1 MMRFALY
8 LLIAAGCW
16 AAACNNTSN
25 PAPALTSGP
34 ARQDSTLIE
43 ADAIDLLQTLQG
55 KWQSEEDSSYQIE
68 ITGNK
73 MKHFNAG
80 KVSMEAQVEID
91 ANCRSVACTAD
102 SLETT
107 SGWCFVEKGQFDA
120 QCNLILKCDKQ
131 ILQYRALGAASP
143 GLSFKKK

>member
-1 MMRFALY
+1 MLRFVFY
-8 LLIAAGCW
+8 LSIACGW
-16 AAACNNTSN
+16 FSLACKNSS
-25 PAPALTSGP
+25 APVPVLTTGL
-34 ARQDSTLIE
+34 ARQDSMQVE

-55 KWQSEEDSSYQIE
+55 KWQSEQDSNYLIE
-68 ITGNK
+68 ISGDK
-73 MKHFNAG
+73 MKHYNG
-80 KVSMEAQVEID
+80 GQLSVESQIEID

-102 SLETT
+102 SLETS

-131 ILQYRALGAASP
+131 LLQYRALGAASP